1 MLPVPVNFPTVKPA
15 VVLADIF
22 EVISPSELEDVED
35 EDVPDD
41 RMNQLLDRMSTT
53 QMDVKNLKEDNPVLD
68 LLMFILT
75 GAFIIIILDLLFRY
89 GQRK

>member
-1 MLPVPVNFPTVKPA
+1 MEA
-15 VVLADIF
+15 ESRQDQQIQ
-22 EVISPSELEDVED
+22 SELEDVED
-35 EDVPDD
+35 EDIPDD

-53 QMDVKNLKEDNPVLD
+53 QMDVKHLKEDNPVLD